1 MQSLH
6 ASHLQNVSDVHEI
19 LYIYIKFKKIMDR
32 VMDPSVALTT
42 VVLILRKPNN
52 AQAGLRR
59 KRFNVFTLRN
69 TSLYPKPES

>member
-1 MQSLH
+1 
-6 ASHLQNVSDVHEI
+6 
-19 LYIYIKFKKIMDR
+19 
-32 VMDPSVALTT
+32 MDPSVALTT
-42 VVLILRKPNN
+42 VVLILRKPNK